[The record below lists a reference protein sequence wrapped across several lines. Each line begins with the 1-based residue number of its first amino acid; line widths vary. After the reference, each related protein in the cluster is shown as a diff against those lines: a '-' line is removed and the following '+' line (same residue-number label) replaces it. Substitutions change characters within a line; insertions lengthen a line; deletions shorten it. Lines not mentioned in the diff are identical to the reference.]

1 MGWVSEAWSLI
12 PILLFTPSPAP
23 QRKHACL
30 RVGKHMPSPCQ
41 LIMTG
46 RFYLTMSKFLRTS
59 DLARAV
65 GVHPNT
71 VRRYADWG
79 LIPQVERSPSGYRLF
94 TQRHLDCLRL
104 ARMIYAAPYPGRGFR
119 ALGNQI
125 IQYAVVDEWQG
136 ALKKAHEHLLAVD
149 AELEHANQ
157 AANLLERWAQH
168 RAADSDDDAPLAIGE
183 VSKLLGVSLDII
195 RNSERNGLITVP
207 RNADNNYRLFRKM
220 DIERLRIIR
229 MLSHAG
235 YSHMAILRMFLEL
248 DTGRTRDLKAV
259 LDTPRED
266 EDIFSAA
273 DRWLT
278 TLHEQEKL
286 ARQVI
291 RFIEEIIVT
300 RAAQDS

>member
-1 MGWVSEAWSLI
+1 
-12 PILLFTPSPAP
+12 
-23 QRKHACL
+23 
-30 RVGKHMPSPCQ
+30 
-41 LIMTG
+41 
-46 RFYLTMSKFLRTS
+46 MSKFLRTS

-71 VRRYADWG
+71 VRRYVDWG
-79 LIPQVERSPSGYRLF
+79 LVPPIERSASGYRLF

-119 ALGNQI
+119 ALGNAI
-125 IQYAVVDEWQG
+125 IQRAVADDWIG
-136 ALKKAHEHLLAVD
+136 ALEKAHDHLLAVN
-149 AELEHANQ
+149 AELENANQ
-157 AANLLERWAQH
+157 TANLLEHWAQNM
-168 RAADSDDDAPLAIGE
+168 ADSNSGEEPLGIGE

-195 RNSERNGLITVP
+195 RNAERNGLISVP
-207 RNADNNYRLFRKM
+207 RNSSNHYRLFGKTE
-220 DIERLRIIR
+220 IERLRIIR

-248 DTGRTRDLKAV
+248 DKGNIRGLKKT

-278 TLHEQEKL
+278 TLHEQEKCAL
-286 ARQVI
+286 NVIALIRQ
-291 RFIEEIIVT
+291 IIGANSGVP
-300 RAAQDS
+300 SL